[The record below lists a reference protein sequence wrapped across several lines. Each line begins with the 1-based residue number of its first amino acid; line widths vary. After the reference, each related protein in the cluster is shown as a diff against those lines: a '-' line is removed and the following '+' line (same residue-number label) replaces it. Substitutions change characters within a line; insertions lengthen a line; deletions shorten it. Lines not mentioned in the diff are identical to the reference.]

1 MPPIK
6 KYDAIVIGG
15 GHNGLT
21 AAAYFA
27 RAGKE
32 VLVLERRY
40 VLGGAA
46 VTEEV
51 FPGFKFSVCS
61 YVVSLLKAN
70 IIRELML
77 PKFGLELL
85 PLESTFTPLENDYL
99 MRTADPDET
108 YREMY
113 RHSPRDA
120 ETYTRF
126 GPLMGQ
132 IGMAVRPILET
143 VPPNAIRPSF
153 PDLSAMKKLLNHF
166 KTLSDEQFEYLTKL
180 MTMSSADFLDEWFEF
195 EPLKATMAASGIIG
209 TFMGPRSPG
218 SAYVMLH
225 HYMGDIDGAFR
236 AWGFQR
242 GGTGAVSMA
251 IARSAE
257 YFGAKIMT
265 EAPVEKVIVKNGRA
279 IGVALENGDEYKADK
294 VISGLDPKLSF
305 LKMVDEIDLPNDF
318 VTDIKNFRI
327 RGSSGK
333 VNLALDALPEFTCLP
348 GNGPHLRGAISI
360 SPDFDYIEKA
370 YDDANEPSATE
381 TYFQSIDIPILGR
394 IEAPGT
400 LEGGDVIWINE
411 RIVAVGEGYR
421 SNAEGIRQ
429 FQALLGNLVE
439 KVITVPLPHWTG
451 PTECLHL
458 MSNVSPIDHD
468 LYLVYSRLLPVFFR
482 QYLIDSGIELLE
494 VPDKEYNSMGCNVL
508 AIAPRKCIMIAGNP
522 KIQQQLEAKSVEVH
536 IYDGSE
542 ISLKGTGGPT
552 CLTRPFL
559 RSES

>member
-1 MPPIK
+1 MPTIK

-21 AAAYFA
+21 AAAYLA

-85 PLESTFTPLENDYL
+85 PLESTFTPLDNDYL

-143 VPPNAIRPSF
+143 IPPNAIRPSF

-166 KTLSDEQFEYLTKL
+166 KTLSSEQFEYLTKL

-195 EPLKATMAASGIIG
+195 EPLKATMSASGIIG

-265 EAPVEKVIVKNGRA
+265 EAPVETVIVNNGRA

-294 VISGLDPKLSF
+294 VISALDPKLSF
-305 LKMVDEIDLPNDF
+305 LKMVDETDLPNDF

-370 YDDANEPSATE
+370 YDDAKYGNFSEVP
-381 TYFQSIDIPILGR
+381 YIDIIIPSVLDPEMAPPGKHVMSCFVQYAPYNINGGWDDQKREEFGDAVINALARFAPNIKDIILHR
-394 IEAPGT
+394 QVLTPADIESTFGLT
-400 LEGGDVIWINE
+400 EGNIFH
-411 RIVAVGEGYR
+411 GEL
-421 SNAEGIRQ
+421 S
-429 FQALLGNLVE
+429 L
-439 KVITVPLPHWTG
+439 
-451 PTECLHL
+451 
-458 MSNVSPIDHD
+458 
-468 LYLVYSRLLPVFFR
+468 
-482 QYLIDSGIELLE
+482 
-494 VPDKEYNSMGCNVL
+494 
-508 AIAPRKCIMIAGNP
+508 
-522 KIQQQLEAKSVEVH
+522 QQLFALRPAVKWANYKTPITNYYQCGSGTHPGGGITGSPGEMAAKK
-536 IYDGSE
+536 IIKDW
-542 ISLKGTGGPT
+542 
-552 CLTRPFL
+552 
-559 RSES
+559 

>member
-1 MPPIK
+1 MPTIK

-21 AAAYFA
+21 AAAYLA

-85 PLESTFTPLENDYL
+85 PLESTFTPLYNDYL

-143 VPPNAIRPSF
+143 IPPNAIRPSF

-166 KTLSDEQFEYLTKL
+166 KTLSSEQFEYLTKL

-195 EPLKATMAASGIIG
+195 EPLKATMSASGIIG

-265 EAPVEKVIVKNGRA
+265 EAPVEKVIVNNGRA

-294 VISGLDPKLSF
+294 VISALDPKLSF
-305 LKMVDEIDLPNDF
+305 LKMVDETDLPNDF

-370 YDDANEPSATE
+370 YDDAKYGNFSEVP
-381 TYFQSIDIPILGR
+381 YIDIIIPSVLDPEMAPPGKHVMSCFVQYAPYNINGGWDDQKREDFGDAVINALARFAPNIKDIILHR
-394 IEAPGT
+394 QVLTPADIESTFGLT
-400 LEGGDVIWINE
+400 EGNIFH
-411 RIVAVGEGYR
+411 GEL
-421 SNAEGIRQ
+421 S
-429 FQALLGNLVE
+429 L
-439 KVITVPLPHWTG
+439 
-451 PTECLHL
+451 
-458 MSNVSPIDHD
+458 
-468 LYLVYSRLLPVFFR
+468 
-482 QYLIDSGIELLE
+482 
-494 VPDKEYNSMGCNVL
+494 
-508 AIAPRKCIMIAGNP
+508 
-522 KIQQQLEAKSVEVH
+522 QQLFALRPAVKWANYKTPITNYYQCGSGTHPGGGITGSPGEMAAKK
-536 IYDGSE
+536 IIKDW
-542 ISLKGTGGPT
+542 
-552 CLTRPFL
+552 
-559 RSES
+559 

>member
-1 MPPIK
+1 MPGVK

-21 AAAYFA
+21 AAAYLS
-27 RAGKE
+27 RAGKK
-32 VLVLERRY
+32 VLVLERRH

-61 YVVSLLKAN
+61 YVVSLMKAN
-70 IIRELML
+70 VIRELML

-85 PLESTFTPLENDYL
+85 PLESTFTPLDGDYL
-99 MRTADPDET
+99 FRTADADQT
-108 YREMY
+108 YREIY
-113 RHSPRDA
+113 RHSQRDA

-143 VPPNAIRPSF
+143 IAPNAIRPSLS
-153 PDLSAMKKLLNHF
+153 DLSATKKLLNHF

-180 MTMSSADFLDEWFEF
+180 MTMSSADFLDEWFECD
-195 EPLKATMAASGIIG
+195 PLKATMSASGIIG

-257 YFGAKIMT
+257 NFGAQIIT
-265 EAPVEKVIVKNGRA
+265 ESAVDKVIVKNGNA
-279 IGVALENGDEYKADK
+279 VGVALENGDEYHAKK
-294 VISGLDPKLSF
+294 VISGLDPKLTF
-305 LKMVDEIDLPNDF
+305 LKMVEESDLPPDF
-318 VTDIKNFRI
+318 VTSIRNFRI

-333 VNLALDALPEFTCLP
+333 VNLALNRLPEFTCLP

-360 SPDFDYIEKA
+360 SPGLDYIEKA
-370 YDDANEPSATE
+370 YDNAKYGHFSQAPYIDIIIPSVLDPDMAPPGKHVMSCFVQYAPYNIKGGWNDQKREAFGDAVINALARFAPNIKDIILHRQVLTPADLESTFGLTE
-381 TYFQSIDIPILGR
+381 GNIFHGELSLQQLFVMRPAVKWADYRTPIKNYFQCGSGTHPGGGITGSPGEMAAKKILK
-394 IEAPGT
+394 
-400 LEGGDVIWINE
+400 DW
-411 RIVAVGEGYR
+411 
-421 SNAEGIRQ
+421 
-429 FQALLGNLVE
+429 
-439 KVITVPLPHWTG
+439 
-451 PTECLHL
+451 
-458 MSNVSPIDHD
+458 
-468 LYLVYSRLLPVFFR
+468 
-482 QYLIDSGIELLE
+482 
-494 VPDKEYNSMGCNVL
+494 
-508 AIAPRKCIMIAGNP
+508 
-522 KIQQQLEAKSVEVH
+522 
-536 IYDGSE
+536 
-542 ISLKGTGGPT
+542 
-552 CLTRPFL
+552 
-559 RSES
+559 

>member
-1 MPPIK
+1 MSVVI

-21 AAAYFA
+21 AAAYLA
-27 RAGKE
+27 RAGKK

-61 YVVSLLKAN
+61 YVVSLLKPN

-99 MRTADPDET
+99 LRTTDEDQT
-108 YREMY
+108 YREIS

-120 ETYTRF
+120 ETYMRF

-143 VPPNAIRPSF
+143 IAPNAIRPSLA
-153 PDLSAMKKLLNHF
+153 DLGAMKKLLNHF

-195 EPLKATMAASGIIG
+195 EPLKATMSASGIIG

-251 IARSAE
+251 IACSAKH
-257 YFGAKIMT
+257 FGADILT

-279 IGVALENGDEYKADK
+279 MGVVLENGDEYQADK

-305 LKMVDEIDLPNDF
+305 LKMVDESDLPSDF

-333 VNLALDALPEFTCLP
+333 VNLALDGLPNFISLP
-348 GNGPHLRGAISI
+348 GDGPHLRGAISI
-360 SPDFDYIEKA
+360 SPSYDYLERA
-370 YDDANEPSATE
+370 YDDAKYGNFSQEPYMDIIFPSV
-381 TYFQSIDIPILGR
+381 IDPGM
-394 IEAPGT
+394 APPNKHVMSCFVQYAPYDIK
-400 LEGGDVIWINE
+400 GGWNDQKRE
-411 RIVAVGEGYR
+411 DFGDAVV
-421 SNAEGIRQ
+421 N
-429 FQALLGNLVE
+429 
-439 KVITVPLPHWTG
+439 
-451 PTECLHL
+451 
-458 MSNVSPIDHD
+458 
-468 LYLVYSRLLPVFFR
+468 
-482 QYLIDSGIELLE
+482 
-494 VPDKEYNSMGCNVL
+494 
-508 AIAPRKCIMIAGNP
+508 AIARFAPNIKDIILHRQVLSPADLEATFGLTEGN
-522 KIQQQLEAKSVEVH
+522 IFHGELTLQQLFVLRPAAKWADYRTP
-536 IYDGSE
+536 IKNYYQCGS
-542 ISLKGTGGPT
+542 GTHPGGGITGSPGEMSAKKI
-552 CLTRPFL
+552 L
-559 RSES
+559 RNW